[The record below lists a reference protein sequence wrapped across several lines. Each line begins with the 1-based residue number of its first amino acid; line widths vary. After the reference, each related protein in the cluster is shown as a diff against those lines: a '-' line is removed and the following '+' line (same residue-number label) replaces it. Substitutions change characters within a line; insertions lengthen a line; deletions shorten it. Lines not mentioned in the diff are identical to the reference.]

1 MTSSRRSQR
10 ASITKL
16 TSYNE
21 IDSDDEN
28 EQFKSIVGYESGSDF
43 EEDLK
48 KQTLGDEEDE
58 SDSQPE
64 DENKLPK
71 SNITDMKYVDLMAPF
86 RDLVTNTVVPTPP
99 PKFKTEIKLG
109 RKPDS
114 GIGNGPLETS
124 FIYRGK
130 HVVHSYFVK
139 EYFIFIR

>member
-58 SDSQPE
+58 SDSEPE
-64 DENKLPK
+64 DENKL
-71 SNITDMKYVDLMAPF
+71 IIDEDLGG
-86 RDLVTNTVVPTPP
+86 TN
-99 PKFKTEIKLG
+99 
-109 RKPDS
+109 
-114 GIGNGPLETS
+114 N
-124 FIYRGK
+124 
-130 HVVHSYFVK
+130 
-139 EYFIFIR
+139 EYENE